1 MALSLK
7 LSRQEDTAKEF
18 GDQMLVQL
26 ETRLTRT
33 IDQAL
38 QDRNA
43 AIRFEDSIQP
53 LDDTEEKE
61 ALLLEMKRQKA
72 MIDAVR
78 QLSEEA
84 LKEFVSQRSKQR
96 IHDVKSI
103 DNSIS
108 LAGLINVEGSQVNRD
123 QDISK
128 VYANGRSISIAGVAN
143 NIDINS
149 MFANMRS

>member
-61 ALLLEMKRQKA
+61 ALLGEMKRQKA
-72 MIDAVR
+72 MIGAVR

-84 LKEFVSQRSKQR
+84 LKASVSQRTKQR
-96 IHDVKSI
+96 IQDVNST

-108 LAGLINVEGSQVNRD
+108 LAGLI
-123 QDISK
+123 
-128 VYANGRSISIAGVAN
+128 
-143 NIDINS
+143 
-149 MFANMRS
+149 